1 MLWQP
6 KPAVG
11 IEWGVLSAL
20 WLSLP
25 SKEQTLSLVVGEE
38 APRFVSKLCSYLY
51 CELGRIGLLSLGVF
65 QYSREYSPP
74 LELFTFKHRLLCHLS
89 PIVQAHK
96 VYFCWHCSQPHLN
109 HGYVNSWP
117 RCILSIVFTRS
128 PGHIN

>member
-74 LELFTFKHRLLCHLS
+74 LELFTFKRRLLCHLS
-89 PIVQAHK
+89 PIVQAHN
-96 VYFCWHCSQPHLN
+96 VYCCWHCPCNHLN
-109 HGYVNSWP
+109 YGYVS
-117 RCILSIVFTRS
+117 
-128 PGHIN
+128 